1 MYYNQCAFIRFQV
14 IEQMHMAVNYR
25 HIIDSDVAYS
35 ANISSIPSDRETLY
49 LELFT
54 VIQKNILVLN

>member
-1 MYYNQCAFIRFQV
+1 
-14 IEQMHMAVNYR
+14 MHMAVNYR
-25 HIIDSDVAYS
+25 HIIDCDVAYS